1 MNRFKFLFRISSW
14 IPVVFIALVLV
25 GCGGDAA
32 SLDKQEENDPALRR
46 ARIKKKAQDIDGAIE
61 LYNKAL
67 DRKPQLARAHLEVG
81 LLYDS
86 YKEDYNRAIYHYQR
100 YLELRPDSEKEQLI
114 QDLIRRARLSYAVS
128 LPDTPPGAIEE
139 IAELRKEN
147 ASLKARLADMM
158 SAQAN
163 LAQQMNTSADAGI
176 PADKPSAPPK
186 TVQSSSPAPQP
197 APAQPPVRTYRVQ
210 KGDTLSSIATKMYN
224 DSTAWR
230 KIYDA
235 NRNTLKSPSSL
246 TVGQT
251 LVVPQ

>member
-1 MNRFKFLFRISSW
+1 M
-14 IPVVFIALVLV
+14 A
-25 GCGGDAA
+25 GCGQDAE

-46 ARIKKKAQDIDGAIE
+46 ARVRKKAQDIDGAIE

-67 DRKPQLARAHLEVG
+67 ERKPQLARAHLEVG

-100 YLELRPDSEKEQLI
+100 YLELRPESEKVQLI

-147 ASLKARLADMM
+147 AALKAKLSDAVVDYSANTADG
-158 SAQAN
+158 AVQPEPVR
-163 LAQQMNTSADAGI
+163 QTSIQTA
-176 PADKPSAPPK
+176 
-186 TVQSSSPAPQP
+186 SSSSAAVRESASAEPAPKP

-210 KGDTLSSIATKMYN
+210 KGDTLSSISTKMYN
-224 DSTAWR
+224 DSAAWQ
-230 KIYDA
+230 KIYQA
-235 NRNTLKSPSSL
+235 NRKTLKSPSSL
-246 TVGQT
+246 VVGQT
-251 LVVPQ
+251 LIIPQ

>member
-1 MNRFKFLFRISSW
+1 M
-14 IPVVFIALVLV
+14 
-25 GCGGDAA
+25 
-32 SLDKQEENDPALRR
+32 RR
-46 ARIKKKAQDIDGAIE
+46 ARVRKKSQDIDGAIE

-67 DRKPQLARAHLEVG
+67 ERKPQLARAHLEVG

-100 YLELRPDSEKEQLI
+100 YLELRPQSEKEQLI

-147 ASLKARLADMM
+147 ASLKARLAEFM
-158 SAQAN
+158 SRQNVESSAAV
-163 LAQQMNTSADAGI
+163 ASADSEKTPREGAG
-176 PADKPSAPPK
+176 
-186 TVQSSSPAPQP
+186 VQKKAVEQSPAPQP

-210 KGDTLSSIATKMYN
+210 KGDTLSSIASKMYN

-230 KIYDA
+230 KIFDA
-235 NRNTLKSPSSL
+235 NKNTMKSPANL

-251 LVVPQ
+251 LVIPQ

>member
-1 MNRFKFLFRISSW
+1 M
-14 IPVVFIALVLV
+14 A
-25 GCGGDAA
+25 GCGHDAE

-46 ARIKKKAQDIDGAIE
+46 ARVRKKAQDIDGAIE

-67 DRKPQLARAHLEVG
+67 ERKPQLARAHLEVG

-100 YLELRPDSEKEQLI
+100 YLELRPDSEKVQLI

-147 ASLKARLADMM
+147 AALKAKLSSAVDYSANTADADVQPEPARTTPIQTAAAGTAV
-158 SAQAN
+158 SQS
-163 LAQQMNTSADAGI
+163 TSAE
-176 PADKPSAPPK
+176 
-186 TVQSSSPAPQP
+186 PAPKP

-210 KGDTLSSIATKMYN
+210 KGDTLSSISIKMYN
-224 DSTAWR
+224 DSAGWQ
-230 KIYDA
+230 KIYQA
-235 NRNTLKSPSSL
+235 NRKTLKSPSSL
-246 TVGQT
+246 VVGQT
-251 LVVPQ
+251 LIIPQ

>member
-1 MNRFKFLFRISSW
+1 MKFSRIRYGF
-14 IPVVFIALVLV
+14 ICCLLVVFTAVTMT
-25 GCGGDAA
+25 GCGRGAA

-46 ARIKKKAQDIDGAIE
+46 ARVRKKAQDIDGAID

-147 ASLKARLADMM
+147 ASLKARLSEVVKGQSGM
-158 SAQAN
+158 STVSDVEVVPRAATVEPTRQEV
-163 LAQQMNTSADAGI
+163 S
-176 PADKPSAPPK
+176 SAPK
-186 TVQSSSPAPQP
+186 P

-210 KGDTLSSIATKMYN
+210 KGDTLSSISGKMYN
-224 DSTAWR
+224 DSNAWR

-235 NRNTLKSPSSL
+235 NRKSMKSPSSL

-251 LVVPQ
+251 LIIPQ

>member
-1 MNRFKFLFRISSW
+1 MKSS
-14 IPVVFIALVLV
+14 PLRYVFFVCLIAVCV
-25 GCGGDAA
+25 APCITGCGRDAA

-46 ARIKKKAQDIDGAIE
+46 ARVRKKAQDIDGAIE

-147 ASLKARLADMM
+147 ASLKARLAELMKSPSGVASSSM
-158 SAQAN
+158 SE
-163 LAQQMNTSADAGI
+163 
-176 PADKPSAPPK
+176 SAPR
-186 TVQSSSPAPQP
+186 TVAPQVVTETSPAPKP

-210 KGDTLSSIATKMYN
+210 KGDTLSSISGKMYN
-224 DSTAWR
+224 DTTAWR
-230 KIYDA
+230 KIYEA
-235 NRNTLKSPSSL
+235 NKNTMKSPSSL

-251 LVVPQ
+251 LIIPQ

>member
-1 MNRFKFLFRISSW
+1 M
-14 IPVVFIALVLV
+14 A
-25 GCGGDAA
+25 GCGQDAE

-46 ARIKKKAQDIDGAIE
+46 ARVRKKAQDIDGAIE

-67 DRKPQLARAHLEVG
+67 ERKPQLARAHLEVG

-100 YLELRPDSEKEQLI
+100 YLELRPESEKVQLI

-147 ASLKARLADMM
+147 AALKAKLSDAVVDYSANTADG
-158 SAQAN
+158 AVQPEPVR
-163 LAQQMNTSADAGI
+163 Q
-176 PADKPSAPPK
+176 PPIQ
-186 TVQSSSPAPQP
+186 TASSSSAAVRESASAEPAPKP

-210 KGDTLSSIATKMYN
+210 KGDTLSSISTKMYN
-224 DSTAWR
+224 DSAGWQ
-230 KIYDA
+230 KIYQA
-235 NRNTLKSPSSL
+235 NRKTLKSPSSL
-246 TVGQT
+246 VVGQT
-251 LVVPQ
+251 LIIPQ

>member
-1 MNRFKFLFRISSW
+1 M
-14 IPVVFIALVLV
+14 A
-25 GCGGDAA
+25 GCGQDAE

-46 ARIKKKAQDIDGAIE
+46 ARVRKKAQDIDGAIE

-67 DRKPQLARAHLEVG
+67 ERKPQLARAHLEVG

-100 YLELRPDSEKEQLI
+100 YLELRPESEKVQLI

-147 ASLKARLADMM
+147 AALKAKLSDAVVDYSANTADG
-158 SAQAN
+158 AVQPEPVR
-163 LAQQMNTSADAGI
+163 QTSIQTA
-176 PADKPSAPPK
+176 
-186 TVQSSSPAPQP
+186 SSSSAAVRNSTLSEPAPKP

-210 KGDTLSSIATKMYN
+210 KGDTLSSISTKMYN
-224 DSTAWR
+224 DSAAWQ
-230 KIYDA
+230 KIYQA
-235 NRNTLKSPSSL
+235 NRKTLKSPSSL
-246 TVGQT
+246 VVGQT
-251 LVVPQ
+251 LIIPQ

>member
-1 MNRFKFLFRISSW
+1 MGIFS
-14 IPVVFIALVLV
+14 VVTLT
-25 GCGGDAA
+25 GCGRDAA

-46 ARIKKKAQDIDGAIE
+46 ARVRKKAQDIDGAID

-147 ASLKARLADMM
+147 ASLKARLAELVRVQGD
-158 SAQAN
+158 SAAT
-163 LAQQMNTSADAGI
+163 AVVESA
-176 PADKPSAPPK
+176 APRAATLEPHRQE
-186 TVQSSSPAPQP
+186 VSPAPKP

-210 KGDTLSSIATKMYN
+210 KGDTLSSISGKMYN
-224 DSTAWR
+224 DSNAWR

-235 NRNTLKSPSSL
+235 NRNSMKSPSSL

-251 LVVPQ
+251 LIIPQ